1 MPTHQDGAENR
12 DKAYS
17 ELRIFEDKLGKVL
30 RDKHDRSYFLELHT
44 YIHTYTHNKM
54 MITRET
60 LNSVKLHT
68 HIHTFIEAPFAGL
81 YRAFLCPVYTCGRS
95 PEGKQKNC
103 KSIYFVAR
111 TTSQEIHDSRQRVLL
126 KNVEGSSLA
135 KNVFSLVRFFL
146 EYANVW
152 KNSGK
157 LENVLWHG

>member
-17 ELRIFEDKLGKVL
+17 ELRIFEDKLGKAL

-81 YRAFLCPVYTCGRS
+81 YRAIFYARCILVDNL
-95 PEGKQKNC
+95 QKGNRRIVNP
-103 KSIYFVAR
+103 S
-111 TTSQEIHDSRQRVLL
+111 TL
-126 KNVEGSSLA
+126 
-135 KNVFSLVRFFL
+135 
-146 EYANVW
+146 
-152 KNSGK
+152 
-157 LENVLWHG
+157 